1 MGDAFSVPFILSWY
15 FPSTSL
21 TKTCQPCA
29 WTIIKKTERLPWIIP
44 IFFSGRKSVENIPAI
59 SAIGLTPLR
68 MNRCRKTITFISYM
82 EVLLKRSPTQR
93 FRKFWRN
100 CSFCWAPFYLLY
112 HLNLVILA
120 KTAISKIFRNFWW
133 NCRNRSFCWAPFY
146 IYYHLNLVILTKTA
160 ISKIFRNF
168 CYCVKTWTYL
178 GVFGWGCPAG
188 TLEPLAYA
196 SPCINAIF
204 LPYSRLG
211 FKICLLSHSN

>member
-15 FPSTSL
+15 FPNTSL

-59 SAIGLTPLR
+59 SAIGVTPLR

-120 KTAISKIFRNFWW
+120 KTAISPIFRNFWRTDW
-133 NCRNRSFCWAPFY
+133 LRNYRNRSFCWALFY
-146 IYYHLNLVILTKTA
+146 LLYHLNLVILAKTA
-160 ISKIFRNF
+160 SMR
-168 CYCVKTWTYL
+168 TW
-178 GVFGWGCPAG
+178 
-188 TLEPLAYA
+188 EIPL
-196 SPCINAIF
+196 
-204 LPYSRLG
+204 SRTR
-211 FKICLLSHSN
+211 